1 MDLYRLI
8 ERKMKDKNPVLLAV
22 DGRCGSGK
30 STIAE
35 MLADRYAASVIHMDD
50 FFLRPEQRTMER
62 LKEPGGNVDRER
74 FMQEVVRP
82 LLEGR
87 EKFEYQRYDCAR
99 QELAGT
105 VHIVKSPLIIVEGA
119 CSCHPYFGDIY
130 DIRVFM
136 NIDPGT
142 QKERISARNGPEILS
157 RFVDEWIPKEEEYFE
172 KFRIKEKCD
181 ICLEQTPHF
190 L

>member
-1 MDLYRLI
+1 M
-8 ERKMKDKNPVLLAV
+8 
-22 DGRCGSGK
+22 
-30 STIAE
+30 
-35 MLADRYAASVIHMDD
+35 
-50 FFLRPEQRTMER
+50 
-62 LKEPGGNVDRER
+62 
-74 FMQEVVRP
+74 
-82 LLEGR
+82 
-87 EKFEYQRYDCAR
+87 
-99 QELAGT
+99 
-105 VHIVKSPLIIVEGA
+105 VKSPLIIGVGA
-119 CSCHPYFGDIY
+119 YSWHPYFGDIY